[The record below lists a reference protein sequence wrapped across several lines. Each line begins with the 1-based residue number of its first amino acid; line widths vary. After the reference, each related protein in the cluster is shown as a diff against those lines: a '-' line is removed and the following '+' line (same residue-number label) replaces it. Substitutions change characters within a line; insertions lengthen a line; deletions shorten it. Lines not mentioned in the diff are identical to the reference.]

1 MITTISERIALAH
14 VLNEWRALCARRYA
28 LTQAERHA
36 AWRRHSVAAWAG
48 TALVAL

>member
-28 LTQAERHA
+28 LDMTARHN

-48 TALVAL
+48 TALVSL